1 MKKKVFVGLG
11 VLAMGM
17 VIGGVILDL
26 KKEKPILSPLAKRM
40 GLIIEKKAELKVF
53 GFLPTWMI
61 GKTQEYCREIN
72 RLVFL
77 GVETNAKGELIW
89 DVQSK
94 KINNAEYVKSK
105 EKIKKCGG
113 KNILG
118 IKLFDD
124 EKLKILMADPEAKKN
139 LVEETK
145 TAMTAGGFDGLNVDF
160 EYQGDPTA
168 VIETEVLTLLSSF
181 KEAGVGELG
190 LDVFANTIIKG
201 DGEKLKQI
209 LGVVDDLIVMA
220 YDFHRPGMDFAGPVA
235 PIGSP
240 TGERNISEIFQKVEE
255 VGLDKGKIIMAYPLY
270 GYEWRT
276 ETEDIG
282 SATVNGWGQ
291 MVSFARAKGLEENLG
306 GVKLFW
312 DEISQTPWLTYKEER
327 QVTKT
332 TGVGKK
338 RKTVTTSVTD
348 IYQAYYENEKSLKIK
363 VDLVKEKGYGGVG
376 FWALGYEGENKD
388 VWKIVKEGLE

>member
-1 MKKKVFVGLG
+1 MKKKVFLGLG
-11 VLAMGM
+11 VLAVGM

-26 KKEKPILSPLAKRM
+26 KREKPMLSPLAKKI
-40 GLIIEKKAELKVF
+40 GLIREKKPELKVF
-53 GFLPTWMI
+53 GFLPTWMV
-61 GKTQEYCREIN
+61 GKTQDYCREIN

-77 GVETNAKGELIW
+77 GVEVDVKGGLVW

-94 KINNAEYVKSK
+94 KINNAEYIKSK
-105 EKIKKCGG
+105 ERIKKCGG

-124 EKLKILMADPEAKKN
+124 EKLKILMADEEAKKN

-145 TAMTAGGFDGLNVDF
+145 AAMTAGGFDGLNVDF

-168 VIETEVLTLLSSF
+168 VIEAEVLNLLNSF
-181 KEAGVGELG
+181 KEAGVGELS

-201 DGEKLKQI
+201 DGGKLKQI

-235 PIGSP
+235 PIGAP
-240 TGERNISEIFQKVEE
+240 VGERNIGEIFQKVEE
-255 VGLDKGKIIMAYPLY
+255 TALDKKKIIMAYPLY

-276 ETEDIG
+276 ETEEYG
-282 SATVNGWGQ
+282 SATIKGFGQ
-291 MVSFARAKGLEENLG
+291 MVSYARAKGLEENLG

-312 DEISQTPWLTYKEER
+312 DEVSQTPWLTYKEER
-327 QVTKT
+327 QVSKT

-338 RKTVTTSVTD
+338 RKTVTTAVTD
-348 IYQAYYENEKSLKIK
+348 IYQAYYENERSLKIK
-363 VDLVKEKGYGGVG
+363 VDLVKEKGYGGLG
-376 FWALGYEGENKD
+376 FWALGYEGEGKE
-388 VWKIVKEGLE
+388 VWGII